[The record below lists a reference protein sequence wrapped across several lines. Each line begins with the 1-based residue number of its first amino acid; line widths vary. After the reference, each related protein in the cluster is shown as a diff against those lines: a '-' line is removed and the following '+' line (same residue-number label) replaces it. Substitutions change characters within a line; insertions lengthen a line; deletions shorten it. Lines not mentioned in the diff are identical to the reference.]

1 LISVTVFA
9 RDAITAD
16 AYDNALMVMGLKRAL
31 QFVEKRKDLAAHFI
45 YRTSKGAVADTAS
58 SRFYKLLNAE
68 R

>member
-1 LISVTVFA
+1 
-9 RDAITAD
+9 
-16 AYDNALMVMGLKRAL
+16 MVMGLKNAMK
-31 QFVEKRKDLAAHFI
+31 FVEKRKDLAAHFI